1 MLDLVYRV
9 KIFFWWLWNVKLD
22 GIHIVVRFDQDVAFL
37 HVFVDVDFNFY
48 AVAGDAADG
57 VCRKFLAQERDVD
70 DFLVSSVMRC
80 SKDSIAKH
88 GENIK
93 NARRG

>member
-37 HVFVDVDFNFY
+37 HVFVDVDFDFN
-48 AVAGDAADG
+48 AIAGDAAD
-57 VCRKFLAQERDVD
+57 RMFLELVLLEKYVD
-70 DFLVSSVMRC
+70 NLLVAAVMNG
-80 SKDSIAKH
+80 A
-88 GENIK
+88 
-93 NARRG
+93 